1 MKVLIQMWLHI
12 GDRLIATAVVRDLKR
27 QYPEYRIGVETP
39 LPMSVFTNNPYIDW
53 SINRNNA
60 DKIVKLRY
68 SGDERTGSS
77 GHCIEG
83 ALKRLNEEL
92 GTKVKLS
99 VLAPDIHLPITR
111 TNKPGYWIINAGH
124 QTGSSVKNL
133 GLARYQEIVDRLP
146 EIKFVQI
153 GGKSARDVC
162 KPLRGV
168 ENLIGQTNV
177 QEVFSLLSGASGVI
191 SPPSFIVH
199 MNIFKNTPSIVL
211 NGGREPDILTKY
223 PNTIHFSCIGKYE
236 CCKKHA
242 CKKFQVEKNSGER
255 KACLDVVSVAGEAVP
270 RCMAELNLNGIIN
283 KIRELNDLQN
293 LQS

>member
-1 MKVLIQMWLHI
+1 M
-12 GDRLIATAVVRDLKR
+12 
-27 QYPEYRIGVETP
+27 
-39 LPMSVFTNNPYIDW
+39 
-53 SINRNNA
+53 
-60 DKIVKLRY
+60 
-68 SGDERTGSS
+68 
-77 GHCIEG
+77 
-83 ALKRLNEEL
+83 
-92 GTKVKLS
+92 
-99 VLAPDIHLPITR
+99 
-111 TNKPGYWIINAGH
+111 
-124 QTGSSVKNL
+124 
-133 GLARYQEIVDRLP
+133 ARYQEIVDRLP

-153 GGKSARDVC
+153 GGKSASDVC

-168 ENLIGQTNV
+168 ENNRTN
-177 QEVFSLLSGASGVI
+177 QRTGSLFASERCQRCYFA
-191 SPPSFIVH
+191 PSFIVH